1 MNANDFQKWTIDVA
15 VYPGAGTGDNRELV
29 YLGLGLTSEAGE
41 VAGKIKKLVRD
52 DQFEPMQIAHEL
64 GDVLWYVARLG
75 SSLGYDLE
83 TLMEWN
89 YKKLNARKENGTIRG
104 SGDAR

>member
-1 MNANDFQKWTIDVA
+1 MNANEYQKHTINTA

-52 DQFEPMQIAHEL
+52 GQFEPMQIAHEL

-83 TLMEWN
+83 TLMKWN

-104 SGDAR
+104 SGDLR

>member
-1 MNANDFQKWTIDVA
+1 MNANDYQKNTINTA
-15 VYPGAGTGDNRELV
+15 IYPGAGTGDNRELV

-52 DQFEPMQIAHEL
+52 GQFEPMQIAHEL

-83 TLMEWN
+83 TLMKWN
-89 YKKLNARKENGTIRG
+89 YKKLNTRKEKGTLQG
-104 SGDAR
+104 FGDVR

>member
-1 MNANDFQKWTIDVA
+1 MNANEYQKHTINTA

-52 DQFEPMQIAHEL
+52 GVFEGMQIAHEL

-75 SSLGYDLE
+75 SALGYDLE
-83 TLMEWN
+83 TLMKWN
-89 YKKLNARKENGTIRG
+89 YQKLNARKDKGTING
-104 SGDAR
+104 SGDER